1 MPGADPKEGRPAAP
15 WRTVV
20 AGAVGLALLLAL
32 SGHGHVIHSEWMMPL
47 LWLAGPLALVEWMR
61 RRLPG
66 DSPAEPDRATAA
78 GFVLLGFA
86 LLFVVSSAAKFK
98 WFYFDGWLAARSAPS
113 PFGPPGPAWLVLL
126 TALVWPL
133 AWRPGRHTPWLLATA
148 LAFIV
153 GAAAFWFGRTSLG
166 LPLYNDDHPSFIG
179 RLWLYGQTFPRL
191 VSYSPLWN
199 GGILD
204 SVGLS
209 TGAAI
214 PALLLWPLWK
224 WAPAMAAYNQ
234 AVLLLTLAFIPASA
248 VLAIRMMGGRWTAAW
263 AAALLSIGVSR
274 YHLLWLF
281 HYGTLGA
288 NCSSALVMLV
298 GAALYRIAVLDR
310 REPLTIATL
319 GFSVFLMLLWPLGLF
334 MMAPFALAV
343 ALHARRL
350 RARSLAALAIGG
362 ALAAALFAYPLAVL
376 LRHAHVASQ
385 TWVAPVA
392 AGAGRD
398 WVALLVHGAHQLHD
412 HFRHAHPLLI
422 FLGVGGA
429 ICAATPE
436 MRRWSAAVLAGF
448 VALTAWGAAIIP
460 RLPLERMAVPLFFA
474 AVPPAAFVTALLL
487 ETRGRGTAILRAALL
502 AILLLGGWSVV
513 RIYADM
519 PDEGYDV
526 LQPNVQALAQWARKE
541 TAPGERIMIAGSTG
555 HDYGGGHVAF
565 LPVMLGREMVSS
577 EYRHE
582 QDPDI
587 RAGSPPHRP
596 PGSAAEF
603 RRVADLLGVSH
614 VVTMDED
621 WIRFLNADSGHW
633 TYAGTIGGKDIHAF
647 HARVRPSLFT
657 ANCGTI
663 SSAPN
668 RITVTLDD
676 PARPAVILYRWA
688 DGLAADP
695 PATIS
700 PFARPG
706 WPTSIRIEPNGSR
719 VVTIRYRPWL

>member
-1 MPGADPKEGRPAAP
+1 MPDADSDNGRPAAP
-15 WRTVV
+15 WRIAV
-20 AGAVGLALLLAL
+20 AGVVGLALLLAL
-32 SGHGHVIHSEWMMPL
+32 GGHGHVIHTEWMMPL
-47 LWLAGPLALVEWMR
+47 LWLAGPLMLVEWMR

-66 DSPAEPDRATAA
+66 ESPAEPDRAAAA

-86 LLFVVSSAAKFK
+86 LLFLVSSAAKFD
-98 WFYFDGWLAARSAPS
+98 WFYFTGWLGRKGPPS
-113 PFGPPGPAWLVLL
+113 PLQPPGPVWLVLL
-126 TALVWPL
+126 TALAWPL
-133 AWRPGRHTPWLLATA
+133 AWRPGRHTPWLLAAA

-153 GAAAFWFGRTSLG
+153 GAAAFWFGRATLG

-179 RLWLYGQTFPRL
+179 RLWLYGQAFPRL

-199 GGILD
+199 GGIVD
-204 SVGLS
+204 SAGLS

-214 PALLLWPLWK
+214 PAILLWPLWK
-224 WAPAMAAYNQ
+224 WAPAMAVYNQ
-234 AVLLLTLAFIPASA
+234 AVLLLTLAIIPASA

-263 AAALLSIGVSR
+263 AAALFSIGVSR

-281 HYGTLGA
+281 HYGTIGA

-298 GAALYRIAVLDR
+298 GAALYRIVVLGR

-319 GFSVFLMLLWPLGLF
+319 GLSVFLMLLWPLGLF

-350 RARSLAALAIGG
+350 GVRSLAALAIGG
-362 ALAAALFAYPLAVL
+362 ALTAALFAYPLAVL
-376 LRHAHVASQ
+376 LRHADVAGQ
-385 TWVAPVA
+385 NWVA
-392 AGAGRD
+392 AGGGHRD
-398 WVALLVHGAHQLHD
+398 WLALLVRGARQLHD
-412 HFRHAHPLLI
+412 HFLHTHPLLI
-422 FLGVGGA
+422 FLGFGGA
-429 ICAATPE
+429 VCVAPPA
-436 MRRWSAAVLAGF
+436 MRRWSTAVLAGF
-448 VALTAWGAAIIP
+448 VALTAWGAAVIP

-474 AVPPAAFVTALLL
+474 AVPPAAFVTARLL
-487 ETRGRGTAILRAALL
+487 ETRGRGTAILRAAILALL
-502 AILLLGGWSVV
+502 GLGGWTTVV
-513 RIYADM
+513 RTYANM
-519 PDEGYDV
+519 PDGGYDV
-526 LQPNVQALAQWARKE
+526 IQPNVRALAAWARTE
-541 TAPGERIMIAGSTG
+541 TSPGERIMIAGPTG

-603 RRVADLLGVSH
+603 RRITDRLGVSH

-633 TYAGTIGGKDIHAF
+633 AYAGTIGGKDIHAF

-663 SSAPN
+663 SAAPN

-676 PARPAVILYRWA
+676 PARPAVILYRWE

-695 PATIS
+695 PATIG

-706 WPTSIRIEPNGSR
+706 EPTRIRIEPNGSR
-719 VVTIRYRPWL
+719 VVTIRYRRWL